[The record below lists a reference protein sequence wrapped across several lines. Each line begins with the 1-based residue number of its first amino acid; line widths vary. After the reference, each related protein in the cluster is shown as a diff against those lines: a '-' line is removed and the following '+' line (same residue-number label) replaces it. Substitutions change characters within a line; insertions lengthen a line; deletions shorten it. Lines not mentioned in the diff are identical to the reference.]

1 MSMGGAFNA
10 ISDDENA
17 FFYNPAGITQR
28 EGYLFQIM
36 SIDAALNNDTISAP
50 SDLISKDVPDK
61 DKIIDNFKRV
71 ASSKL
76 DVFASAPN
84 ILFIT
89 SPISVEENYLSF
101 GLGVLGCV
109 DGNAEIKLISIPS
122 LSYNAKAT
130 DIQILSVA
138 FKISSLDAIKM
149 PGSLSLGMN
158 LKRIGTIAIEKTY
171 CEEKSKSNV
180 LQGNSFGIDIGT
192 IYHLNPSWNFGLSVT
207 DIYNTGMNYKEL
219 DKPYEKLFAKTLVGI
234 PHNSS
239 RGLKN
244 CRKEKINPEV
254 NIGASWCPKEFYYW
268 PYKYWDTDDRLA
280 LALDLTDLT
289 NLVNH
294 DESFF
299 GTFFKNLHMGVE
311 YKYNPF
317 VIRAGYNSGYPTIGF
332 GLVSNS
338 VQLEYAFYGEKQGV
352 RLSSD
357 PTYFHRAKFSVK
369 LGNNIGKRYGKS
381 RCYTNKSLELL

>member
-1 MSMGGAFNA
+1 MSIGGAFNA

-28 EGYLFQIM
+28 EGYLVQIM
-36 SIDAALNNDTISAP
+36 SLDAALNSDTISAISAL
-50 SDLISKDVPDK
+50 SDLISRGVPEK

-76 DVFASAPN
+76 SAFASAPN

-101 GLGVLGCV
+101 GLGFLGCV
-109 DGNAEIKLISIPS
+109 DGNAEIKPIYIPS
-122 LSYNAKAT
+122 LNAKAT
-130 DIQILSVA
+130 DIQILSAA
-138 FKISSLDAIKM
+138 FKISSLDAVKM
-149 PGSLSLGMN
+149 PGSLSLGTN
-158 LKRIGTIAIEKTY
+158 LKRMGTIAIENTMTY
-171 CEEKSKSNV
+171 GKEKNKLNV
-180 LQGNSFGIDIGT
+180 LQGKSFGIDIGT
-192 IYHLNPSWNFGLSVT
+192 IYHLNPLWNFGLSVT

-219 DKPYEKLFAKTLVGI
+219 DKPYGKLFAKTLVGI
-234 PHNSS
+234 PHISS
-239 RGLKN
+239 HGLKN

-254 NIGASWCPKEFYYW
+254 NIGASWYPKEFYYW
-268 PYKYWDTDDRLA
+268 PDKYLDTDDRLA

-338 VQLEYAFYGEKQGV
+338 VQLEYAFYGEEQGV
-352 RLSSD
+352 RLNSD
-357 PTYFHRAKFSVK
+357 PMYFHRVKLSVK
-369 LGNNIGKRYGKS
+369 LGNNKGKRYGKS
-381 RCYTNKSLELL
+381 